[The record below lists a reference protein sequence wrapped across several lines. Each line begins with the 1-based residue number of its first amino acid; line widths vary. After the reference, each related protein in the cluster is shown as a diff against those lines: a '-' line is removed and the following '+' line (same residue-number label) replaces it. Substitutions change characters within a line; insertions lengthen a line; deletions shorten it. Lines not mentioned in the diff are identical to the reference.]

1 MIFSWLLKLKQRD
14 RILSQYSHDTASAN
28 NLAASQKTSDRILSQ
43 YSHDTASAN
52 NLAASEETSDRVL
65 TR

>member
-1 MIFSWLLKLKQRD
+1 MLKLKQRD

-28 NLAASQKTSDRILSQ
+28 NLAASEETSDRILSQ
-43 YSHDTASAN
+43 YSHDTANAN
-52 NLAASEETSDRVL
+52 NFPASQKTSDRVL